1 MFFRHRVFFFCSNAD
16 VIRKNKV
23 RVKDNPD
30 KMELHIDQ
38 ASMKACAQIRDKRF

>member
-1 MFFRHRVFFFCSNAD
+1 MPNHTAG

-23 RVKDNPD
+23 KVNPD
-30 KMELHIDQ
+30 KMELDIDQ